1 MDRVP
6 ASRGTRRTAVGF
18 ALGAALASALAPL
31 TAAADT
37 VDANATTLFQGMQ
50 AVRDGQ
56 VHTVLPLMELVSIN
70 ARNLENPLVGNLSM
84 VISGWGGIQ
93 GGDSTI
99 TPPGLGPGATGDLSL
114 AYIEGSEFHDHLQV
128 RLGRQMV
135 TGGAAQV
142 LSIDGAS
149 VTVLARGNIGI
160 TAYGGGVVV
169 PRFAS
174 SEGDAAAGFRA
185 FWRWSFDGEVGISF
199 VDVLEHGITAREEVG
214 VDAHLVP
221 WRGVTLTGF
230 ALVSTLEL
238 RLAEGAV
245 TATWQPLRD
254 LQLTAAYRRTAPDL
268 FISAASIFSVFAEE
282 QQDEIGGSI
291 FYRFSKVANC
301 DADFQAI
308 ETEEGWGNRA
318 QLRANFH
325 LGPAV
330 TLGIQGKELLLQVA
344 PAGAPPPFMPVTEA
358 GKNGYWAAIGFGVLH
373 FTPSLFSTFDLEA
386 YKFRAPVNGQENSF
400 TGELTLNY
408 DIQRVWRFSLAGR
421 ESVTPLLA
429 QGGEIIARVSYS
441 PALGAQEKRP

>member
-1 MDRVP
+1 MP
-6 ASRGTRRTAVGF
+6 AGCGARGTVVGSG
-18 ALGAALASALAPL
+18 LGALLAWGVALVPSP
-31 TAAADT
+31 AAADT
-37 VDANATTLFQGMQ
+37 IDANATTLFQGIQ

-56 VHTVLPLMELVSIN
+56 VHSVYPLMELVSLN
-70 ARNLENPLVGNLSM
+70 ARNLQNPWVDNLSM
-84 VISGWGGIQ
+84 VVSGWGGLQ

-114 AYIEGSEFHDHLQV
+114 AYVEGSEFHDHLQL
-128 RLGRQMV
+128 RLGRQMI

-169 PRFAS
+169 PRYTS
-174 SEGDAAAGFRA
+174 SEGDAAGGARA
-185 FWRWSFDGEVGISF
+185 FWRWTFDGEVGVSF
-199 VDVLEHGITAREEVG
+199 VDVLEHGIIARQEVG
-214 VDAHLVP
+214 VDAHMVP
-221 WRGVTLTGF
+221 WRGLTLTGF

-238 RLAEGAV
+238 RLAEGSV

-254 LQLTAAYRRTAPDL
+254 LQLTAVYRRTAPDL

-291 FYRFSKVANC
+291 FYRASKRVNF
-301 DADFQAI
+301 DGDFQAI

-318 QLRANFH
+318 QLRANFQV
-325 LGPAV
+325 GRAMTFGV
-330 TLGIQGKELLLQVA
+330 QGKELLLQVA

-408 DIQRVWRFSLAGR
+408 DIQNVWRFSIAGR

-441 PALGAQEKRP
+441 PALGAQGKKP